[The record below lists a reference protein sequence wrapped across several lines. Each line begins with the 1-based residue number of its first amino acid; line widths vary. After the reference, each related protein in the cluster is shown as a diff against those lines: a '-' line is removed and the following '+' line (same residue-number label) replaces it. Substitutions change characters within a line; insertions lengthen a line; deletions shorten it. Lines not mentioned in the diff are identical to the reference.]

1 MLIIGW
7 FTQDKDLVTA
17 YAGVAV
23 GQLCCHFLVDGKFLV
38 TQIQQDKV
46 IAQAMHF
53 VKGNSHYLAGN
64 NFLLFVFFFIVF
76 IFFFIGTCS

>member
-7 FTQDKDLVTA
+7 LTQDKDLVTA

-23 GQLCCHFLVDGKFLV
+23 GQLYCHFLVDDKFLV
-38 TQIQQDKV
+38 TQIQQDEV

-53 VKGNSHYLAGN
+53 MKNNSHYLAGN
-64 NFLLFVFFFIVF
+64 DFLLLVFFFIVF
-76 IFFFIGTCS
+76 IFVFIRIRS